1 MASGDELVK
10 VVTKKIVQYMDE
22 PAITRKERRMQ
33 RKQAKPP
40 VSVALFGILPMIIKY
55 FFKRK

>member
-22 PAITRKERRMQ
+22 PATTRRERRMQ
-33 RKQAKPP
+33 RKQEKQP
-40 VSVALFGILPMIIKY
+40 VSVELFGILPMALKY